1 MKPRLIRGLVTS
13 AVLAVAFAAVLGA
26 QQGAPIAEAASK
38 GDREAV
44 RALIKK
50 GLDVNAAQGDGTTAL
65 HWAAMKGDAE
75 LTQMLI
81 YAGANLRATTRIGAY
96 TPLFLAARGGYS
108 DVVSALVA
116 AGADVKTAT
125 ANGTTPLMIAA
136 AAGDTKT
143 VTTLVENG
151 SDVNARESYS
161 GETPLMFAAGFN
173 RADAVKLL
181 LARGA
186 DPRLTTK
193 VTDLSALTAP
203 EEEQM
208 ARQNSNRPQ
217 AQRPAEIPGATR
229 SYRYNELIST
239 QGGISALLLA
249 TRQGYVDTVNVL
261 LDGGADINQLNAGD
275 RTSPLLMA
283 IINGHFDLATSLL
296 EKGANP
302 NLAAFNGV
310 APLFAVVNMQWAPKS
325 LYPNSKAYQQ
335 QQTTYLEL
343 MQALLEKGADPN
355 ARVQRKVW
363 YQSYNSDY
371 AGVDESGATPFWRA
385 AYANDVAAM
394 RLLVASGAD
403 PNIPTFKP
411 GGRPFAGEGVR
422 QTQDVSGLPPI
433 PVRRPRRDAAA
444 RGLGRRV
451 WRGLRGQLASLRAD
465 GIPARDQIP
474 GRRARRGCERRG
486 PRRQHAASPGRV
498 ARRHRVDPLPGLE
511 RRRRDARQPRRQ
523 HDGRHGQ
530 RPRPAC
536 AAVPRDPGRAREAR
550 RQEQPPVHYVLKQR
564 SFAAALSASSVALC
578 VAAVATLD
586 RAVRHPAEARRL
598 SSAVG
603 AGCQAGRARAGH
615 HGCRRGSRADR
626 AREAVLRHL
635 PQRSRQGSGRKPD
648 AGVVRC
654 GQISNS
660 TVRSRRR

>member
-1 MKPRLIRGLVTS
+1 MRLRLIRGFIAST
-13 AVLAVAFAAVLGA
+13 ALAVAFAAVLGA

-75 LTQMLI
+75 LTQLLI

-96 TPLFLAARGGYS
+96 TPLFLAARGGHF

-151 SDVNARESYS
+151 SDVNARERYS

-173 RADAVKLL
+173 RAEAAKLL

-186 DPRLTTK
+186 DPKLTTK

-249 TRQGYVDTVNVL
+249 TRQGYDDTVNVL

-283 IINGHFDLATSLL
+283 IINGHFDLAKSLL

-394 RLLVASGAD
+394 RLLVANGAD

-433 PVRRPRRDAAA
+433 PY
-444 RGLGRRV
+444 GG
-451 WRGLRGQLASLRAD
+451 
-465 GIPARDQIP
+465 P
-474 GRRARRGCERRG
+474 GVM
-486 PRRQHAASPGRV
+486 PLHAASGV
-498 ARRHRVDPLPGLE
+498 GYGE
-511 RRRRDARQPRRQ
+511 
-523 HDGRHGQ
+523 G
-530 RPRPAC
+530 
-536 AAVPRDPGRAREAR
+536 
-550 RQEQPPVHYVLKQR
+550 
-564 SFAAALSASSVALC
+564 FAANSHRYAPTGFLPAIKYLVDELGADVNAVDHEGNTPLHLAASRGDTESILFLVSRGAD
-578 VAAVATLD
+578 VTRVNREGNTTADMANGPVQRVQPFPETL
-586 RAVRHPAEARRL
+586 
-598 SSAVG
+598 
-603 AGCQAGRARAGH
+603 
-615 HGCRRGSRADR
+615 
-626 AREAVLRHL
+626 AVLEKLGAKNNH
-635 PQRSRQGSGRKPD
+635 
-648 AGVVRC
+648 RC
-654 GQISNS
+654 I
-660 TVRSRRR
+660 TC